1 MARND
6 DKKAVAIEVPADEN
20 AGGNRKE
27 DQKKKKGKGKRF
39 TLLAN
44 QSLNLDDTSSG
55 SNIELGTTH

>member
-1 MARND
+1 MRGIRIQGAA
-6 DKKAVAIEVPADEN
+6 AV
-20 AGGNRKE
+20 
-27 DQKKKKGKGKRF
+27 DQVVKKKGKGKRF